1 MIGGQSDD
9 LGTPY
14 VGRRMVSPDLPDLS
28 TSNTAPFLEVTGLR
42 KAYASRKGGEVVAV
56 DGLSFQVRPGEVVA
70 LLGPNGA
77 GKTTAMQLALA
88 LLDADA
94 GEVRLFGQDPE
105 LLPVR
110 RRVGYAPDAPLFPRK
125 LTGLQVLA
133 LHAEL
138 LGFSRRDAGQRAE
151 RFAEQ
156 VGFADPARRP
166 AGTYS
171 RGQAQRLGLALA
183 LLGNPDLLLLDEP
196 TAGLDP
202 AGVAAMRE
210 LLVSLRARGAAVLLN
225 SHLLSEVERVCDRV
239 LFLKEGRLLR
249 THEVHAGGR
258 RLEVRLVNPEQLAGP
273 LAQAYPEGTWEGD
286 RFRVPVASEEAVP
299 ALVRQLVAAGAG
311 ILEVRL
317 AGAELEQ
324 LYLQIVEGRA

>member
-1 MIGGQSDD
+1 VTGGQSTATS
-9 LGTPY
+9 TPT
-14 VGRRMVSPDLPDLS
+14 P
-28 TSNTAPFLEVTGLR
+28 ALEVTDLR
-42 KAYASRKGGEVVAV
+42 KVYPSRKGGQVVAV
-56 DGLSFQVRPGEVVA
+56 DGLTFQVRSGEVVG

-77 GKTTAMQLALA
+77 GKTTAMQLALS
-88 LLDADA
+88 LLDPDA
-94 GEVRLFGQDPE
+94 GEARLFGQHPE
-105 LLPVR
+105 LLQVR

-125 LTGLQVLA
+125 LTGLQLLA

-138 LGFSRRDAGQRAE
+138 LGFPRLDARQRAE

-171 RGQAQRLGLALA
+171 RGEAQRLGLALA
-183 LLGNPDLLLLDEP
+183 LLGDPDLVLLDEP

-249 THEVHAGGR
+249 THEVRAGGR
-258 RLEVRLVNPEQLAGP
+258 RVEVRLVNPAQIAGP
-273 LAQAYPEGTWEGD
+273 LAQAIPEGTLEGD
-286 RFRVPVASEEAVP
+286 RFRVPVASEDAVP

>member
-1 MIGGQSDD
+1 MTGGQSTATSSPTS
-9 LGTPY
+9 TPT
-14 VGRRMVSPDLPDLS
+14 P
-28 TSNTAPFLEVTGLR
+28 ALEVTDLR
-42 KAYASRKGGEVVAV
+42 KVYPSRKGGQVVAV
-56 DGLSFQVRPGEVVA
+56 DALTFQVRSGEVVG

-77 GKTTAMQLALA
+77 GKTTAMQLALS
-88 LLDADA
+88 LLDPDA
-94 GEVRLFGQDPE
+94 GEARLFGQHPE
-105 LLPVR
+105 LLQVR

-125 LTGLQVLA
+125 LTGLQLLA

-138 LGFSRRDAGQRAE
+138 LGFPRRDARQRAE

-171 RGQAQRLGLALA
+171 RGEAQRLGLALA
-183 LLGNPDLLLLDEP
+183 LLGDPDLVLLDEP

-249 THEVHAGGR
+249 THEVRAGGR
-258 RLEVRLVNPEQLAGP
+258 RVEVRLVNPAQMAGP
-273 LAQAYPEGTWEGD
+273 LAQAIPEGTLEGD
-286 RFRVPVASEEAVP
+286 RFRVPVASEDAVP